1 MDPGTAIVAIIGT
14 LAGCGA
20 PVALMYMWLHRPAV
34 RKDLA
39 PSAATA
45 ALEARLER
53 IEVAVQAIAIE
64 TERIAEGQRFTT
76 KLLTASAAQNAEL
89 TNRIG
94 A

>member
-1 MDPGTAIVAIIGT
+1 MDPGTALVAIIGT
-14 LAGCGA
+14 LGAFGA
-20 PVALMYMWLHRPAV
+20 PVALMYMWLHRPAA

-76 KLLTASAAQNAEL
+76 KLLTGSPARHADSAV
-89 TNRIG
+89 RIG
-94 A
+94 G